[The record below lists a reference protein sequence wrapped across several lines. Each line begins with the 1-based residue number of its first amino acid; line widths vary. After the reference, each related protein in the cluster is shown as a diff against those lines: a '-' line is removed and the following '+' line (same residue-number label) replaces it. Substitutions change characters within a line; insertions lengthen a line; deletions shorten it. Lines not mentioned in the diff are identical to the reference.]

1 MTKVEFLQELYN
13 YLSGFSPADR
23 DEIIQDFEE
32 HFSAG
37 LELGKSEEQI
47 CEELGTPYSCAMQYV
62 NSQQASPSADTKEH
76 PKQSQATVNVGLQTA
91 QKPNFDRRNKTLWT
105 GMFIFLV
112 LCAFGVYPASVAL
125 MLSPIAV
132 ALGSIFSVAPPFT
145 GAMIGFLVSFS
156 VMLFSLGLLA
166 FAVMTYLLRL
176 SFRKAG
182 I

>member
-62 NSQQASPSADTKEH
+62 NSQQTSPSACAKEQ
-76 PKQSQATVNVGLQTA
+76 PKQSQATVNVGSQTA
-91 QKPNFDRRNKTLWT
+91 QKPNFDRRNKTLWML
-105 GMFIFLV
+105 MFIF
-112 LCAFGVYPASVAL
+112 CFGGSYAFSDSGCVRLDFFNFGTVY
-125 MLSPIAV
+125 
-132 ALGSIFSVAPPFT
+132 GSDD
-145 GAMIGFLVSFS
+145 
-156 VMLFSLGLLA
+156 
-166 FAVMTYLLRL
+166 RL
-176 SFRKAG
+176 SCF

>member
-62 NSQQASPSADTKEH
+62 NSQQASPSACAKEQ
-76 PKQSQATVNVGLQTA
+76 PKQSQATLGVGSQTA

-105 GMFIFLV
+105 VMFIFLV
-112 LCAFGVYPASVAL
+112 FCALGVYPASVVL

-132 ALGSIFSVAPPFT
+132 ALGSIFSASAPFT

-156 VMLFSLGLLA
+156 VMLFSAGLLA

>member
-62 NSQQASPSADTKEH
+62 NSQQASPSADTREQS
-76 PKQSQATVNVGLQTA
+76 KQSQATVNVGSQTS

-125 MLSPIAV
+125 MFSPILV
-132 ALGSIFSVAPPFT
+132 AIGSIFSVAPPFT

-156 VMLFSLGLLA
+156 VMLFSAGLLA

-182 I
+182 L

>member
-62 NSQQASPSADTKEH
+62 NSQQASPSDCAKEQ
-76 PKQSQATVNVGLQTA
+76 PKQSQATLGVGSQTA

-105 GMFIFLV
+105 VMFIFLV
-112 LCAFGVYPASVAL
+112 LCAFGVYPAS
-125 MLSPIAV
+125 
-132 ALGSIFSVAPPFT
+132 
-145 GAMIGFLVSFS
+145 
-156 VMLFSLGLLA
+156 GLLC
-166 FAVMTYLLRL
+166 FLR
-176 SFRKAG
+176 
-182 I
+182 

>member
-62 NSQQASPSADTKEH
+62 NSQQASPSDCAKEQ
-76 PKQSQATVNVGLQTA
+76 PKQSQANFNVGSQSS
-91 QKPNFDRRNKTLWT
+91 QRQSFDRRNRTLWML
-105 GMFIFLV
+105 MFVFLV
-112 LCAFGVYPASVAL
+112 LCALGVYPASVAL

-132 ALGSIFSVAPPFT
+132 ALGSIFSVAAPFT

-156 VMLFSLGLLA
+156 VMLFSAGLLA

>member
-1 MTKVEFLQELYN
+1 
-13 YLSGFSPADR
+13 
-23 DEIIQDFEE
+23 
-32 HFSAG
+32 
-37 LELGKSEEQI
+37 
-47 CEELGTPYSCAMQYV
+47 
-62 NSQQASPSADTKEH
+62 
-76 PKQSQATVNVGLQTA
+76 
-91 QKPNFDRRNKTLWT
+91 
-105 GMFIFLV
+105 
-112 LCAFGVYPASVAL
+112 

-156 VMLFSLGLLA
+156 VMLFSAGLLA

>member
-62 NSQQASPSADTKEH
+62 NSQQASPSDCAKEQ
-76 PKQSQATVNVGLQTA
+76 PKQSQATVNVGSQTA
-91 QKPNFDRRNKTLWT
+91 QKPNFDRRNKTLWML
-105 GMFIFLV
+105 MFIFLV
-112 LCAFGVYPASVAL
+112 LCAFGVYPAL

-132 ALGSIFSVAPPFT
+132 ALGSIFSVAAPFT

-156 VMLFSLGLLA
+156 VMLFSAGLLA

>member
-62 NSQQASPSADTKEH
+62 NSQQASPSDCAKEQ
-76 PKQSQATVNVGLQTA
+76 PKQSQAT
-91 QKPNFDRRNKTLWT
+91 
-105 GMFIFLV
+105 
-112 LCAFGVYPASVAL
+112 
-125 MLSPIAV
+125 
-132 ALGSIFSVAPPFT
+132 
-145 GAMIGFLVSFS
+145 LVSS
-156 VMLFSLGLLA
+156 RRQLKSRILTDATKPCGQ
-166 FAVMTYLLRL
+166 
-176 SFRKAG
+176 
-182 I
+182 

>member
-62 NSQQASPSADTKEH
+62 NSQQ
-76 PKQSQATVNVGLQTA
+76 L
-91 QKPNFDRRNKTLWT
+91 RRL
-105 GMFIFLV
+105 LV
-112 LCAFGVYPASVAL
+112 QRSSRSKVRRP
-125 MLSPIAV
+125 
-132 ALGSIFSVAPPFT
+132 
-145 GAMIGFLVSFS
+145 
-156 VMLFSLGLLA
+156 
-166 FAVMTYLLRL
+166 
-176 SFRKAG
+176 
-182 I
+182 

>member
-62 NSQQASPSADTKEH
+62 NSQQASPSDCAKEQ
-76 PKQSQATVNVGLQTA
+76 PKQSQAT
-91 QKPNFDRRNKTLWT
+91 
-105 GMFIFLV
+105 
-112 LCAFGVYPASVAL
+112 
-125 MLSPIAV
+125 
-132 ALGSIFSVAPPFT
+132 
-145 GAMIGFLVSFS
+145 
-156 VMLFSLGLLA
+156 
-166 FAVMTYLLRL
+166 
-176 SFRKAG
+176 
-182 I
+182 